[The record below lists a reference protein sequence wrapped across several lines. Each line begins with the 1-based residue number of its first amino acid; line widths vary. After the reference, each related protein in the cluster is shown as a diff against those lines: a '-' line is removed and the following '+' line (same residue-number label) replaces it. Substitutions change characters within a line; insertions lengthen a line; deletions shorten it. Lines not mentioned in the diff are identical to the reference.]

1 MEENQLTAEIHNRN
15 TLESWA
21 AMMNKEQEAILFSIA
36 INDNSDLNFY
46 TTLKNKEQ
54 VERLLIRSLKILQ
67 NSKPIN
73 LI

>member
-1 MEENQLTAEIHNRN
+1 MEENQLSAEIHNRN
-15 TLESWA
+15 TLESWS

>member
-1 MEENQLTAEIHNRN
+1 MEENELTAQIHNRN

-21 AMMNKEQEAILFSIA
+21 ACMNIEKEAILFSIA

-67 NSKPIN
+67 NSKAIN
-73 LI
+73 NI

>member
-1 MEENQLTAEIHNRN
+1 MEENELSAQIHNRN

>member
-1 MEENQLTAEIHNRN
+1 MEENKLTAEIHNRN

>member
-1 MEENQLTAEIHNRN
+1 MEENQLSAEIHNRN

-21 AMMNKEQEAILFSIA
+21 AMMNKEQEAILFAIA